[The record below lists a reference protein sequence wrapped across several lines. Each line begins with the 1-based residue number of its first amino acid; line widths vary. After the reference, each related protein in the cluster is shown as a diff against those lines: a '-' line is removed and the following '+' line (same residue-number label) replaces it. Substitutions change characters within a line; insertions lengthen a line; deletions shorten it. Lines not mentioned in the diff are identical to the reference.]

1 MIRRLIS
8 ICLLAC
14 CFALVATLSL
24 SCLRIPSSEPELLLL
39 RYGISDYP
47 ENRIREDG
55 RGRMIPF
62 AWDFYL
68 IRQGDQVI
76 LIDTGF
82 SEQYLPGYREMF
94 RLTEYGEPVDLL
106 ARAGHKPSDI
116 TGIILTHSHF
126 DHAGSLPNFLQSE
139 AIVYISEKE
148 WRGFQSVT
156 RDTVIR
162 EAMTALFPQGR
173 LHLIGADPFSV
184 PDTSLLLEESGGHTI
199 GSLTALYRDTER
211 LWRFSGDECYTTDL
225 CLAGIG
231 LPEEACYSR
240 EKNRAAIDRMRRE
253 HQSHDG
259 ARIFTMHDRSS
270 PVGGVGVY
278 RFDGNQFLRM
288 Q

>member
-8 ICLLAC
+8 ICFLAC
-14 CFALVATLSL
+14 CFALAATLSL
-24 SCLRIPSSEPELLLL
+24 SCLRIPSGEPELLLL

-68 IRQGDQVI
+68 IRQGGQVI

-106 ARAGHKPSDI
+106 ALAGHKPSDI

-126 DHAGSLPNFLQSE
+126 DHAGSLPDFLQSE
-139 AIVYISEKE
+139 AIVYINEKE

-156 RDTVIR
+156 RDAVLR
-162 EAMTALFPQGR
+162 EAMTALFAQGR
-173 LHLIGADPFSV
+173 LRLIGADPFSV
-184 PDTSLLLEESGGHTI
+184 PGTSLLLEESGGHTI
-199 GSLTALYRDTER
+199 GSLTAFYSDTER
-211 LWRFSGDECYTTDL
+211 QWRFSGDECYTTDL

-231 LPEEACYSR
+231 LPEVACYSK
-240 EKNRAAIDRMRRE
+240 EKNKAAIDRMRRE

-278 RFDGNQFLRM
+278 RFDGNQFLRI

>member
-8 ICLLAC
+8 ICCLAC
-14 CFALVATLSL
+14 CFALDATISL
-24 SCLRIPSSEPELLLL
+24 SCQRIPSSEPELLLL

-82 SEQYLPGYREMF
+82 SDRHLPGYRKMF

-106 ARAGHKPSDI
+106 ARAGQKPSDI
-116 TGIILTHSHF
+116 TGIVLTHSHF
-126 DHAGSLPNFLQSE
+126 DHAGSLPDFLQSE
-139 AIVYISEKE
+139 AIVYINEKE
-148 WRGFQSVT
+148 WRGFQSVK
-156 RDTVIR
+156 RDAVVR
-162 EAMTALFPQGR
+162 ETMTALLAQR
-173 LHLIGADPFSV
+173 RMHLIGADPIIV
-184 PDTSLLLEESGGHTI
+184 PGISLLLEESGGHTI

-211 LWRFSGDECYTTDL
+211 QWRFSGDECYTTDL

-240 EKNRAAIDRMRRE
+240 EKNRAVIDRMRRE
-253 HQSHDG
+253 YQSHDG
-259 ARIFTMHDRSS
+259 ARIFTMHDWSN
-270 PVGGVGVY
+270 PVSGVGVY
-278 RFDGNQFLRM
+278 RFDGNQFLRI

>member
-8 ICLLAC
+8 IYFLAC
-14 CFALVATLSL
+14 CFALAATLNL
-24 SCLRIPSSEPELLLL
+24 SCLRNPSSEPELLLL

-68 IRQGDQVI
+68 IRQGGQVM

-82 SEQYLPGYREMF
+82 SERHLPGYREMF

-116 TGIILTHSHF
+116 TGIVLTHSHF
-126 DHAGSLPNFLQSE
+126 DHAGSLPDFIQSE

-148 WRGFQSVT
+148 WRGFQSVK
-156 RDTVIR
+156 RDATIR
-162 EAMTALFPQGR
+162 EAMAALLAQGR
-173 LHLIGADPFSV
+173 LHLVGSEPFPV
-184 PDTSLLLEESGGHTI
+184 PGISLSLEESGGHTI

-225 CLAGIG
+225 CLAEMP
-231 LPEEACYSR
+231 LPDVACYST
-240 EKNRAAIDRMRRE
+240 EKNRAALDRMGRE
-253 HQSHDG
+253 YRSGKG

-270 PVGGVGVY
+270 PAGRVGVY